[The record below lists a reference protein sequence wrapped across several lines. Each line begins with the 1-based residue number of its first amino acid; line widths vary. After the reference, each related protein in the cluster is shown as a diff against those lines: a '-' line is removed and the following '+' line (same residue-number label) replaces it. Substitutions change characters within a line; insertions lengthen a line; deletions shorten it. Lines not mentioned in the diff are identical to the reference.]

1 MSGVRQYDAKT
12 ARKNL
17 AVLGLRSLSGL
28 QGNAECQGSDAI
40 AQGQAGK
47 SESVKI

>member
-12 ARKNL
+12 AGKNL
-17 AVLGLRSLSGL
+17 AVLGLCQLSGL
-28 QGNAECQGSDAI
+28 QGNAECQGRDAI
-40 AQGQAGK
+40 APSQAGK